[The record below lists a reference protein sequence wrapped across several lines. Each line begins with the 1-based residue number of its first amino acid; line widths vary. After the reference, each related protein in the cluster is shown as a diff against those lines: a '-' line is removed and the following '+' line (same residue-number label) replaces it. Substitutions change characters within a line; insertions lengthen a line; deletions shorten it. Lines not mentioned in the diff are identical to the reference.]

1 MRSQTKRGVIVAVLV
16 VLLAGLVAPAVAADV
31 NVVSVAASQFD
42 SGFFIALVTATSAN
56 ALVDAQLVVNSTPV
70 TGATVEAYA
79 IDLPGSVD
87 ATVFKITTTVNT
99 VKPGDTLT
107 AIVTDVNASS
117 GTRTAVCG
125 KGTPGRHIT
134 SICK

>member
-1 MRSQTKRGVIVAVLV
+1 MRSRTKRGVIVAVLL
-16 VLLAGLVAPAVAADV
+16 VLLAGLVAPAFAADV

-87 ATVFKITTTVNT
+87 ATIFKITATVKI

-107 AIVTDVNASS
+107 AIVTDVNANH

-125 KGTPGRHIT
+125 RGINGLRIT
-134 SICK
+134 TICR

>member
-1 MRSQTKRGVIVAVLV
+1 MCVVIVAMVAVLV
-16 VLLAGLVAPAVAADV
+16 GGLVTPALAADV

-42 SGFFIALVTATSAN
+42 SGFFIAVVTATSAN
-56 ALVDAQLVVNSTPV
+56 PLIDAQLVVNSTPV
-70 TGATVEAYA
+70 AGATVEAYA

-87 ATVFKITTTVNT
+87 ATVFKITATTKT

-107 AIVTDVNASS
+107 AIVTDINATSA
-117 GTRTAVCG
+117 TRTAVCG
-125 KGTPGRHIT
+125 RGVPGLHVT